1 MKRSGIVL
9 LIIVIIGIGIGVGI
23 FLYNINTKNELKEYI
38 IENQIND
45 VSMKV
50 DDECTEEWREL
61 DQLAILNSLETN
73 SNEEKLSPNC
83 LINLR
88 NYYKTCQHTTN
99 EYIDIPQNLVNK
111 SKKDLENEYP
121 DYEIKKYTS
130 TEVILYKECEGE
142 CGQHFVLR
150 NNNGKITV
158 YKINE
163 NNDEEVYERTEISID
178 YLTENDK
185 EEIENGIRVN
195 GKEDLNQ
202 LIEDFE

>member
-1 MKRSGIVL
+1 MRKSWIVVL
-9 LIIVIIGIGIGVGI
+9 VIVIIAIGIGVGI
-23 FLYNINTKNELKEYI
+23 FLYNINTKNKLKEDI
-38 IENQIND
+38 IENQINE
-45 VSMKV
+45 VSEKV
-50 DDECTEEWREL
+50 DDECTEEWEEL
-61 DQLAILNSLETN
+61 DEQAKLDALETN

-88 NYYKTCQHTTN
+88 NYYKTCQHTIN

-111 SKKDLENEYP
+111 SKKDLEYEYP
-121 DYEIKKYTS
+121 KYEIKKYTS

-150 NNNGKITV
+150 NDNGKITV
-158 YKINE
+158 YIINE
-163 NNDEEVYERTEISID
+163 NNDEEVYERTEISVD

-185 EEIENGIRVN
+185 AEIENGIRVN